1 VPITVYSSWVD
12 MFKGVLGLQ
21 GKEKLKFTVKGRMR
35 IEGRLL
41 TPSTIPFK
49 AEQEL
54 SSEQPGRHS

>member
-1 VPITVYSSWVD
+1 MGGHVQ
-12 MFKGVLGLQ
+12 GRAGLQ
-21 GKEKLKFTVKGRMR
+21 GKEKLKFTVKGRVR